1 MAKVLVL
8 EDLSALNQIS
18 GLAAV
23 PLLTAQGHLPAF
35 LPTVVLST
43 QTEGFGQPVVQ
54 TLDDF
59 VVATLNH
66 WQSLATRFDGLL
78 LGYVGNAALLAQL
91 QTWLQTTSCPVRL
104 LDPVLG
110 DEGALYPGLT
120 PALVTAMRAMLLAVD
135 IITPNW
141 TELGLL
147 VGQAWQ
153 QQPPRPRLER
163 ALRKLQRD
171 FPRLTVVVTGI
182 AQGGQLG
189 CLWLAKGALRFAGN
203 PAAPGHFYGTGDAF
217 AALLLGYLVR
227 NWSLEQAIKATLTG
241 MATAVQATA
250 TGAVERQAGLQLAPL
265 LHQLA
270 KEGCQNDE

>member
-91 QTWLQTTSCPVRL
+91 QAWLQTTSCPVRL

-147 VGQAWQ
+147 VGQTWQ